1 MLRRKVKPIK
11 PIYKPKREN
20 PTKIELD
27 DLIYS
32 LVHIDYHYGQAFG
45 TLEKIGIDSYT
56 IMELDKI
63 SKHISFVFYTKD
75 VVKITLFKNKQR
87 GSDVTKAQID
97 LE

>member
-1 MLRRKVKPIK
+1 MLRKKPVKRKVV
-11 PIYKPKREN
+11 KRKRN
-20 PTKIELD
+20 PTETELD
-27 DLIYS
+27 DLVYS

-63 SKHISFVFYTKD
+63 SKHIIFVFYAKD
-75 VVKITLFKNKQR
+75 VAKITLYKNKA
-87 GSDVTKAQID
+87 TKARID